1 MGCGGQEQRRTLQV
15 RHRRKSR
22 RDVSIDAMKKK
33 RGGGVSVGYVGLVSD
48 IPWCRQAGLIVERG
62 FSCTRSAKESSSCPI
77 RLLLPLHRATLPSMK
92 SKKSPNGMNAS
103 AAHMLPKESGGP
115 RQ

>member
-1 MGCGGQEQRRTLQV
+1 MG
-15 RHRRKSR
+15 
-22 RDVSIDAMKKK
+22 
-33 RGGGVSVGYVGLVSD
+33 GLALT
-48 IPWCRQAGLIVERG
+48 INERG
-62 FSCTRSAKESSSCPI
+62 RRCNVGSFSDLLGSRLPGLTIKRDPSRTRSAKESSSCPI

-92 SKKSPNGMNAS
+92 SKKSPNGMKAS